1 MVAKQEGLME
11 GEIKPMFYVYFVGTA
26 GSGKSTLVDVFS
38 RWLREHEQEV
48 VTVNLDPG
56 AKWLPYGP
64 DVDVRDYISFERV
77 MTELSLGPNGA
88 FIACA
93 DMIASF
99 TEKLKEEAEKDN
111 PDYILVDTPGQ
122 MELFAFREAGR
133 AIISTLCSE
142 RTAVVYLVDASFLKR
157 PSSLAS
163 SLLLSASV
171 HFSLL
176 RPQICVLSKSD
187 LLTKKDREVVVKWF
201 DNIEYI
207 CEVMGREES
216 TMLSDFSRNIMQVL
230 TELESLTNIIPV
242 SSITGE
248 GIDEMFAE
256 LQRIFAGGGE
266 EFVDVGPFRVDESW
280 Y

>member
-1 MVAKQEGLME
+1 ME
-11 GEIKPMFYVYFVGTA
+11 GERKPMFYVYFVGTA

-38 RWLREHEQEV
+38 RWLREHEQDV

-56 AKWLPYGP
+56 VKWLPYGP
-64 DVDVRDYISFERV
+64 DVDVRDYINFEKV
-77 MTELSLGPNGA
+77 MTEFSLGPNGA

-99 TEKLKEEAEKDN
+99 AEKLKEEAEKDN
-111 PDYILVDTPGQ
+111 PNYVLVDTPGQ

-133 AIISTLCSE
+133 AITSMLCSE

-157 PSSLAS
+157 PSSLAA

-176 RPQICVLSKSD
+176 RPHVCVLSKSD
-187 LLTKKDREVVVKWF
+187 LLTKKDREVVVRWF
-201 DNIEYI
+201 DNIEYV
-207 CEVMGREES
+207 CEVMAREENA
-216 TMLSDFSRNIMQVL
+216 MLSDFSRSIMQVL
-230 TELESLTNIIPV
+230 TELESLTKIIPV

-248 GIDEMFAE
+248 GIDELFAE

-266 EFVDVGPFRVDESW
+266 EFVDVGLFKVNESW

>member
-1 MVAKQEGLME
+1 MVAEQEGLME
-11 GEIKPMFYVYFVGTA
+11 GERKPMFYVYFVGTA

-38 RWLREHEQEV
+38 RWLREHEQDV

-56 AKWLPYGP
+56 VKWLPYGP
-64 DVDVRDYISFERV
+64 DVDVRDYINFEKV
-77 MTELSLGPNGA
+77 MTEFSLGPNGA

-99 TEKLKEEAEKDN
+99 AEKLKEEAEKDN
-111 PDYILVDTPGQ
+111 PNYILVDTPGQ

-133 AIISTLCSE
+133 AITSMLCSE

-157 PSSLAS
+157 PSSLAA

-176 RPQICVLSKSD
+176 RPQVCVLSKSD
-187 LLTKKDREVVVKWF
+187 LLTKKDREVVVRWF
-201 DNIEYI
+201 DNIEYV
-207 CEVMGREES
+207 CEVMAREENA
-216 TMLSDFSRNIMQVL
+216 MLSDFSRSIMQVL
-230 TELESLTNIIPV
+230 TELESLTKIIPI

-248 GIDEMFAE
+248 GIDELFAE

-266 EFVDVGPFRVDESW
+266 EFVDVGLFRVNESW

>member
-1 MVAKQEGLME
+1 MVVEQERLRE
-11 GEIKPMFYVYFVGTA
+11 GEGKSMFYVYFVGTA
-26 GSGKSTLVDVFS
+26 GSGKSTLVDLFS
-38 RWLREHEQEV
+38 RWLREHEQDV

-64 DVDVRDYISFERV
+64 DVDVRDYINFERV
-77 MTELSLGPNGA
+77 MVELSLGPNGA

-93 DMIASF
+93 DMIATF
-99 TEKLKEEAEKDN
+99 ADKLREEAERDN

-133 AIISTLCSE
+133 AIISKLCSE
-142 RTAVVYLVDASFLKR
+142 RTAVVYLVDASFLKK

-176 RPQICVLSKSD
+176 RPQICILSKSD
-187 LLTKKDREVVVKWF
+187 LLTKRDRELVVRWF

-207 CEVMGREES
+207 CEAMSREENV
-216 TMLSDFSRNIMQVL
+216 MLGDFSRSVMQVL
-230 TELESLTNIIPV
+230 TELESLTKIIPV

-248 GIDEMFAE
+248 GVDELFAE

-266 EFVDVGPFRVDESW
+266 EFVDVGPFRADEAW

>member
-1 MVAKQEGLME
+1 MF
-11 GEIKPMFYVYFVGTA
+11 MFYVYFVGTA

-38 RWLREHEQEV
+38 RWLRDRDQDV
-48 VTVNLDPG
+48 VIVNLDPG

-64 DVDVRDYISFERV
+64 DIDVREYISFERV
-77 MTELSLGPNGA
+77 MTELTLGPNGA

-99 TEKLKEEAEKDN
+99 AEKLKEEAEKDN
-111 PDYILVDTPGQ
+111 PTYVLVDTPGQ

-142 RTAVVYLVDASFLKR
+142 RTVVVYLIDASLMKK
-157 PSSLAS
+157 PSSLAA

-171 HFSLL
+171 RFSLL
-176 RPQICVLSKSD
+176 KPQVCVLSKSD
-187 LLTKKDREVVVKWF
+187 LLTKKDREIASRWF
-201 DNIEYI
+201 EHIEYI
-207 CEVMGREES
+207 SNIIGKEENP
-216 TMLSDFSRNIMQVL
+216 LLGDFSRSIMQVL

-242 SSITGE
+242 SSVTGE
-248 GIDEMFAE
+248 GLDELFAE

-266 EFVDVGPFRVDESW
+266 EFVDVGPFRIDDIW

>member
-1 MVAKQEGLME
+1 MVAEQEGLRE
-11 GEIKPMFYVYFVGTA
+11 GERKPMFYVYFVGTA

-38 RWLREHEQEV
+38 RWLREHEQDA

-56 AKWLPYGP
+56 ARWLPYGP
-64 DVDVRDYISFERV
+64 DVDVRDYVSFERV
-77 MTELSLGPNGA
+77 MTEFSLGPNGA

-93 DMIASF
+93 DLIASF
-99 TEKLKEEAEKDN
+99 AEKLKEEAEKDN
-111 PDYILVDTPGQ
+111 PEYILVDTPGQ

-157 PSSLAS
+157 PSSLAA

-176 RPQICVLSKSD
+176 KPQVCILSKSD
-187 LLTKKDREVVVKWF
+187 LLTKKDREVTVKWF

-207 CEVMGREES
+207 CELMSREENAL
-216 TMLSDFSRNIMQVL
+216 LSDFSRNIMQVL

-248 GIDEMFAE
+248 GIDELFAE
-256 LQRIFAGGGE
+256 LQRIFAGGGGG
-266 EFVDVGPFRVDESW
+266 VRRRRPI
-280 Y
+280 

>member
-1 MVAKQEGLME
+1 MVEQERLRE
-11 GEIKPMFYVYFVGTA
+11 GEGKSMFYVYFVGTA
-26 GSGKSTLVDVFS
+26 GSGKSTLVDLFS
-38 RWLREHEQEV
+38 RWLREHEQDV

-64 DVDVRDYISFERV
+64 DVDVRDYINFERV
-77 MTELSLGPNGA
+77 MVELSLGPNGA

-93 DMIASF
+93 DMIATF
-99 TEKLKEEAEKDN
+99 ADKLREEAERDN

-133 AIISTLCSE
+133 AIISKLCSE
-142 RTAVVYLVDASFLKR
+142 RTAVVYLVDASFLKK

-176 RPQICVLSKSD
+176 RPQICILSKSD
-187 LLTKKDREVVVKWF
+187 LLTKRDRELVVRWF

-207 CEVMGREES
+207 CEAMSREENV
-216 TMLSDFSRNIMQVL
+216 MLGDFSRSVMQVL
-230 TELESLTNIIPV
+230 TELESLTKIIPV

-248 GIDEMFAE
+248 GVDELFAE

-266 EFVDVGPFRVDESW
+266 EFVDVGPFRADEAW

>member
-1 MVAKQEGLME
+1 VVEQERLRE
-11 GEIKPMFYVYFVGTA
+11 GEGKSMFYVYFVGTA
-26 GSGKSTLVDVFS
+26 GSGKSTLVDLFS
-38 RWLREHEQEV
+38 RWLREHEQDV

-64 DVDVRDYISFERV
+64 DVDVRDYINFERV
-77 MTELSLGPNGA
+77 MVELSLGPNGA

-93 DMIASF
+93 DMIATF
-99 TEKLKEEAEKDN
+99 ADKLREEAERDN

-133 AIISTLCSE
+133 AIISKLCSE
-142 RTAVVYLVDASFLKR
+142 RTAVVYLVDASFLKK

-176 RPQICVLSKSD
+176 RPQICILSKSD
-187 LLTKKDREVVVKWF
+187 LLTKRDRELVVRWF

-207 CEVMGREES
+207 CEAMSREENV
-216 TMLSDFSRNIMQVL
+216 MLGDFSRSVMQVL
-230 TELESLTNIIPV
+230 TELESLTKIIPV

-248 GIDEMFAE
+248 GVDELFAE

-266 EFVDVGPFRVDESW
+266 EFVDVGPFRADEAW

>member
-1 MVAKQEGLME
+1 MRNERIGVGMF
-11 GEIKPMFYVYFVGTA
+11 MFYVYFVGTA

-38 RWLREHEQEV
+38 RWLRDRDQDV
-48 VTVNLDPG
+48 VIVNLDPG

-64 DVDVRDYISFERV
+64 DIDVREYISFERV
-77 MTELSLGPNGA
+77 MTELTLGPNGA

-99 TEKLKEEAEKDN
+99 AEKLKEEAEKDN
-111 PDYILVDTPGQ
+111 PTYVLVDTPGQ

-142 RTAVVYLVDASFLKR
+142 RTVVVYLIDASLMKK
-157 PSSLAS
+157 PSSLAA

-171 HFSLL
+171 RFSLL
-176 RPQICVLSKSD
+176 KPQVCVLSKSD
-187 LLTKKDREVVVKWF
+187 LLTKKDREIASRWF
-201 DNIEYI
+201 EHIEYI
-207 CEVMGREES
+207 SNIIGKEENP
-216 TMLSDFSRNIMQVL
+216 LLGDFSRSIMQVL

-242 SSITGE
+242 SSVTGE
-248 GIDEMFAE
+248 GLDELFAE

-266 EFVDVGPFRVDESW
+266 EFVDVGPFRIDDIW